1 MSTYDFVINRRH
13 NRTVDQTLTQF
24 NQLSRT
30 HNIESNPPSIPLSK
44 LHTEKVYSIQK
55 TYLI

>member
-24 NQLSRT
+24 NQLNQNHQSKPTGLSRF
-30 HNIESNPPSIPLSK
+30 IPQ
-44 LHTEKVYSIQK
+44 TVYF
-55 TYLI
+55 LITIDLI